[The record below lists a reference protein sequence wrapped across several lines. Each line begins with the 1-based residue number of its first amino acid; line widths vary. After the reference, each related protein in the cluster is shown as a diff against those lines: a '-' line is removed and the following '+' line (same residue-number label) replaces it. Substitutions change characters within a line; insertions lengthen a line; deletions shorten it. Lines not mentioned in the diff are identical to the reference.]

1 MPPSTLTGGRT
12 LRRVVLALSLLAVG
26 FGVYGFL
33 HLGSFLS
40 QEDPLQPADAILVLS
55 GTAMSRPLEG
65 ADLYL
70 EGYAPRIVLSR
81 DQPPVGMPALAER
94 GILFVGNAARTH
106 GVFLQLG
113 IPDEA
118 IIIPERIHANTAAE
132 AVTLREMAARERW
145 SRIIVVSST
154 YHLRRAGFAFRR
166 ELRGTDVQVLM
177 RRTATSH
184 MSRSSGGGKEET
196 SERSLKSC
204 RGWLLMSWGLV
215 RERL

>member
-1 MPPSTLTGGRT
+1 MPPSTLTRGGI
-12 LRRVVLALSLLAVG
+12 LVRVAVSLSLLAVG
-26 FGVYGFL
+26 FGVF
-33 HLGSFLS
+33 HVGSFLAK
-40 QEDPLQPADAILVLS
+40 EDPLQPADAILILS
-55 GTAMSRPLEG
+55 GTSMSRPLEG

-94 GILFVGNAARTH
+94 GILFLNGATRTH

-118 IIIPERIHANTAAE
+118 IMIPERIHANTAAE

-145 SRIIVVSST
+145 NRVIVVSSA
-154 YHLRRAGFAFRR
+154 YHLRRAAFAFRR

-177 RRTATSH
+177 RRTRYEPYEPIEWWRQRRDIRAVV
-184 MSRSSGGGKEET
+184 EELP
-196 SERSLKSC
+196 RLAAYVI
-204 RGWLLMSWGLV
+204 GLGA
-215 RERL
+215 